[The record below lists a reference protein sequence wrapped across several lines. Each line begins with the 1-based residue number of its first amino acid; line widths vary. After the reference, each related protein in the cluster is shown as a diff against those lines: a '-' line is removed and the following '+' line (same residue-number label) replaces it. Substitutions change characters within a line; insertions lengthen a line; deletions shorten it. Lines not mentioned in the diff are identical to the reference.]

1 MPRQNA
7 TIDSQTINR
16 SSLPKDKPV
25 PRKSNRRLR
34 VAKFMKNDF
43 LKNLFIIK
51 KIFGFLS
58 IKAFDDFIYQ
68 TAC

>member
-1 MPRQNA
+1 MPQL
-7 TIDSQTINR
+7 THKPSTDLLFPKINQFYEN
-16 SSLPKDKPV
+16 P
-25 PRKSNRRLR
+25 NCRLR